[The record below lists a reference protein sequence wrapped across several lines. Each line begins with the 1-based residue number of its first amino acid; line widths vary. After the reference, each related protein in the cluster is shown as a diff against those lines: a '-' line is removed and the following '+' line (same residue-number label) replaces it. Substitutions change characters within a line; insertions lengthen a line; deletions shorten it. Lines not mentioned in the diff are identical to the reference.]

1 MSTVS
6 SWEILTGKSV
16 LVVEDV
22 IDNQMLTKLYLARK
36 GMKVQFAN
44 NGLEGVE
51 KAMAGAFDVILMDM
65 QMPVMDG
72 YTATRQLREKGY
84 HKPIIALTAH
94 AMKEDRE
101 RCLAAGCDD
110 YLTKPLDS
118 NLLYT
123 TISKNILA
131 KLQQEVG
138 GT

>member
-1 MSTVS
+1 MPGTSIMDDVF
-6 SWEILTGKSV
+6 LGKKV

-44 NGLEGVE
+44 NGAEGVD
-51 KAMAGAFDVILMDM
+51 KALAEEFDLILMDM

-84 HKPIIALTAH
+84 VRPIIALTAH
-94 AMKEDRE
+94 AMKEDRD
-101 RCLAAGCDD
+101 RCLDAGCDE

-118 NLLYT
+118 NALYGA
-123 TISKNILA
+123 IARILKNF
-131 KLQQEVG
+131 ESRN
-138 GT
+138 